1 MVSEMSAREEVAAQ
15 RERLSQL
22 CDAFLRINETL
33 DLDSVLQ
40 EVLDS
45 ARSLTSAQYGVVVLF
60 AGEKKTAEFLFSGMT
75 PEQASELEQLPNK
88 WELFDYLSAIEEPL
102 RLQDFQGYL
111 KEHGLSEFRSPL
123 SMSAATAY
131 LGSPIRYQDQRV
143 GSLVL
148 AEKEG
153 GFNAEDE
160 ETLVMFASQ
169 AALVISNARQ
179 YRREQR
185 TRADLEA
192 LLNIAPMAVL
202 VFDAKSGEL
211 RSVNREATRILGDL
225 GFTGDY
231 MHQIVSSGT
240 YRRADG
246 RVISKR
252 GISLEQTMSSG
263 ETVRDEEIIIE
274 LSDDHELVANVNAT
288 PILAADGRVISKR
301 GISLEQTMSSGETV
315 RDEEIIIE
323 LSDDHELVANVN
335 ATPILAADGT
345 VESVIVTAQDMAPL
359 AELERLRT
367 EFLGIVGHELRSP
380 LTAIKGSTTT
390 LIEGQFSLDAAEM
403 VEYHRIIDE
412 QADYMRDLI
421 NNLTDIVRIETGTL
435 SVNPVPLELARLV
448 DEARNAFLNAG
459 GRDNIRISIPSEVP
473 LVLADRR
480 RMVQV
485 IINLLTNA
493 ARNSNE
499 KSTITLDARVEDIHV
514 AISVADNGR
523 GIQAERMPHLFA
535 KFSQLDGPDQKRD
548 LGLGLAICKGIVEAH
563 GGRIWAES
571 DGPGLGSKFTFTIPA
586 SDERTPHVAPQRA
599 RTAARPQRTLSSE
612 LTRILA
618 VDDDPRTL
626 KHVRDS
632 LTKAGY
638 EPVVTGDPDEVVAL
652 MQETEP
658 QVVLLDLML
667 PGKDGIDLMKDI
679 LDIRDVPVIFLSGYD
694 QDELITK
701 AFEMGAVDYMVKPF
715 SSTELAARVRAAL
728 RKKPEQPLSF
738 QLGDLAINFNERS
751 VSVAGRPVELTPTE
765 FRLLAELSSKAGT
778 AMDHD
783 LLLGKVWGPDQ
794 PGDARRMRTVV
805 KNLRQK
811 LGDDARNPSYIVT
824 VPHVGYRM
832 PKPS

>member
-1 MVSEMSAREEVAAQ
+1 MVSDVSARQEVTVQ

-22 CDAFLRINETL
+22 CDAFLRINESL
-33 DLDSVLQ
+33 DFDSVLQ

-45 ARSLTSAQYGVVVLF
+45 ARSLTSAQFGVIVLVT
-60 AGEKKTAEFLFSGMT
+60 GQRRTAEFLFSGMT
-75 PEQASELEQLPNK
+75 SEQASELEQLPNK
-88 WELFDYLSAIEEPL
+88 WELFEYLYGIEEPL

-111 KEHGLSEFRSPL
+111 KEHGLSEIHPPL
-123 SMSAATAY
+123 PMSAATAY
-131 LGSPIRYQDQRV
+131 LGVPIRYQDQRV
-143 GSLVL
+143 GAIFI
-148 AEKEG
+148 AEKED
-153 GFNAEDE
+153 GFSAEDE

-179 YRREQR
+179 YRQEQR
-185 TRADLEA
+185 TRADLEG
-192 LLNIAPMAVL
+192 LINIAPMAVL
-202 VFDAKSGEL
+202 VFDAKTGEV
-211 RSVNREATRILGDL
+211 RSANPETRRQLGDL
-225 GFTGDY
+225 GLTSDHLNELVSTG
-231 MHQIVSSGT
+231 I

-246 RVISKR
+246 QVISQK
-252 GISLEQTMSSG
+252 GIPLEQVLISG
-263 ETVRDEEIIIE
+263 ETVRDEEVIVE
-274 LSDDHELVANVNAT
+274 FPGRQDFVMSVNAT
-288 PILAADGRVISKR
+288 PIRGADG
-301 GISLEQTMSSGETV
+301 Q
-315 RDEEIIIE
+315 
-323 LSDDHELVANVN
+323 
-335 ATPILAADGT
+335 

-367 EFLGIVGHELRSP
+367 EFLGMVGHELRSP
-380 LTAIKGSTTT
+380 LTAIKGSTAT
-390 LIEGQFSLDAAEM
+390 LLEGQISLDAAEM
-403 VEYHRIIDE
+403 IEYHRIIDE

-421 NNLTDIVRIETGTL
+421 NNLSDIVRIETGTL
-435 SVNPVPLELARLV
+435 SVNPVPLELTQLV
-448 DEARNAFLNAG
+448 DEARNVFLNAG
-459 GRDNIRISIPSEVP
+459 GRDNIRISIPSDLP

-480 RMVQV
+480 RIVQV

-499 KSTITLDARVEDIHV
+499 SSTIRLDAQVEDIHV

-523 GIQAERMPHLFA
+523 GIPAERMPHLFA
-535 KFSQLDGPDQKRD
+535 KFSQQDSPDQNRD
-548 LGLGLAICKGIVEAH
+548 LGLGLAICKGIVETH

-571 DGPGLGSKFTFTIPA
+571 DGPGLGSRFVFTIPT
-586 SDERTPHVAPQRA
+586 SDESTPQATPQRA
-599 RTAARPQRTLSSE
+599 KVAAPRPQRTLSSE

-632 LTKAGY
+632 LARAGY

-652 MQETEP
+652 IQEVDP

-679 LDIRDVPVIFLSGYD
+679 LDIRDTPVIFLSGYD

-728 RKKPEQPLSF
+728 RKKPEQPVSF
-738 QLGDLAINFNERS
+738 ELGDLAINFAERA
-751 VSVAGRPVELTPTE
+751 VSVAGQPVELTPTE
-765 FRLLAELSSKAGT
+765 FRLLAELSAKAGT

-783 LLLGKVWGPDQ
+783 VLLQRVWGPDQ

-811 LGDDARNPSYIVT
+811 LNDDARNPRYIVT

-832 PKPS
+832 PKPT

>member
-1 MVSEMSAREEVAAQ
+1 MVSEVSANPESALLK
-15 RERLSQL
+15 ERWSQL
-22 CDAFLRINETL
+22 CEALLRINRSLEFEE
-33 DLDSVLQ
+33 VLQ

-45 ARSLTSAQYGVVVLF
+45 ARTLTGALFGVIVLVTD
-60 AGEKKTAEFLFSGMT
+60 EQEPAEFLASG
-75 PEQASELEQLPNK
+75 PLHDDDSEL
-88 WELFDYLSAIEEPL
+88 WEMPRRDEFFEHLFGVEEPL
-102 RLQDFQGYL
+102 RLEDFEGYL
-111 KEHGLSEFRSPL
+111 AAQGFSEFRPPFPVS
-123 SMSAATAY
+123 SAMAY
-131 LGSPIRYQDQRV
+131 LGAPIRFHDQPV
-143 GSLVL
+143 GAIFMAV
-148 AEKEG
+148 KEG
-153 GFNAEDE
+153 GFTAEDE
-160 ETLVMFASQ
+160 ETLVIFASQ
-169 AALVISNARQ
+169 AALVISIARQ

-192 LLNIAPMAVL
+192 LVSMAPMAVL
-202 VFDAKSGEL
+202 VFDAETGEL
-211 RSVNREATRILGDL
+211 RSLNREARRILGDL
-225 GFTGDY
+225 GITGDSL
-231 MHQIVSSGT
+231 HEIASAGT

-246 RVISKR
+246 RVISKN
-252 GISLEQTMSSG
+252 GIPLEQTMSSG
-263 ETVRDEEIIIE
+263 EIVRDEEIIIQ
-274 LSDDHELVANVNAT
+274 LPDGQELVVNVNAT
-288 PILAADGRVISKR
+288 PIRESDGKV
-301 GISLEQTMSSGETV
+301 
-315 RDEEIIIE
+315 D
-323 LSDDHELVANVN
+323 
-335 ATPILAADGT
+335 
-345 VESVIVTAQDMAPL
+345 SVIVTAQDMAPL

-367 EFLGIVGHELRSP
+367 EFLGMVGHELRSP
-380 LTAIKGSTTT
+380 LTAIKGSTAT
-390 LIEGQFSLDAAEM
+390 LLEGQFSLDPAEM
-403 VEYHRIIDE
+403 IEYHRIIDE

-421 NNLTDIVRIETGTL
+421 NNLSDIVRIESGTL
-435 SVNPVPLELARLV
+435 SVNPVPLELSQLV
-448 DEARNAFLNAG
+448 DEARNVFLNAG
-459 GRDNIRISIPSEVP
+459 GRDNIRISIPSDLP

-480 RMVQV
+480 RIVQV

-499 KSTITLDARVEDIHV
+499 KSAIKLDAQVNDIHI

-523 GIQAERMPHLFA
+523 GIPAERMQHLFA
-535 KFSQLDGPDQKRD
+535 KFSQQDGPDQNRD
-548 LGLGLAICKGIVEAH
+548 LGLGLAICKGIVETH

-571 DGPGLGSKFTFTIPA
+571 DGAGLGSKFIFTLPT
-586 SDERTPHVAPQRA
+586 SDESSPRATPQRTRA
-599 RTAARPQRTLSSE
+599 AARPPRTLSSE

-632 LTKAGY
+632 LTRAGY

-652 MQETEP
+652 IQEIDP
-658 QVVLLDLML
+658 QMVLLDFML
-667 PGKDGIDLMKDI
+667 PGKDGIELMKDI
-679 LDIRDVPVIFLSGYD
+679 LDIRDIPVIFLSGYD
-694 QDELITK
+694 EDELITK

-715 SSTELAARVRAAL
+715 SSTELAARVRVAL
-728 RKKPEQPLSF
+728 RKKPDQPLSF

-751 VSVAGRPVELTPTE
+751 VSVAGQPVELTPTE

>member
-1 MVSEMSAREEVAAQ
+1 MVSEMSARQEVAAQ

-33 DLDSVLQ
+33 DFDSVLQ

-45 ARSLTSAQYGVVVLF
+45 ARSLTGARYGVIVLVT
-60 AGEKKTAEFLFSGMT
+60 GQQKTAEFLFSGMT
-75 PEQASELEQLPNK
+75 PEQASELEQLPSK
-88 WELFDYLSAIEEPL
+88 WELFEYLYSIEEPL
-102 RLQDFQGYL
+102 RLDDFQGYL
-111 KEHGLSEFRSPL
+111 IEHGLSEFRSPL
-123 SMSAATAY
+123 PMAPSTAY
-131 LGSPIRYQDQRV
+131 MAAPIRHQDQRV
-143 GSLVL
+143 GAIFM
-148 AEKEG
+148 AEKKG
-153 GFNAEDE
+153 GFSAEDE

-169 AALVISNARQ
+169 SALVISNARQ

-185 TRADLEA
+185 ARSHLEA
-192 LLNIAPMAVL
+192 LVNTAPMAVL
-202 VFDAKSGEL
+202 VFDAKTGEA
-211 RSVNREATRILGDL
+211 RSANREVRQLLGDL
-225 GFTGDY
+225 GLTSDALY
-231 MHQIVSSGT
+231 ELVITGT

-246 RVISKR
+246 RVISQQ
-252 GISLEQTMSSG
+252 GISLEQVLTSG
-263 ETVRDEEIIIE
+263 ETVRDEEMIIE
-274 LSDDHELVANVNAT
+274 FSDGQEFVLNVNGT
-288 PILAADGRVISKR
+288 PI
-301 GISLEQTMSSGETV
+301 
-315 RDEEIIIE
+315 
-323 LSDDHELVANVN
+323 H
-335 ATPILAADGT
+335 AADGT
-345 VESVIVTAQDMAPL
+345 VESVIVTTQDMAPL
-359 AELERLRT
+359 AELERMRT

-380 LTAIKGSTTT
+380 LTAIKGSTAT
-390 LIEGQFSLDAAEM
+390 LLEGQFSLDPAEM
-403 VEYHRIIDE
+403 IEYHRIIDE

-435 SVNPVPLELARLV
+435 SVNPVPLDLARLV

-535 KFSQLDGPDQKRD
+535 KFSQQDGPDQKRD
-548 LGLGLAICKGIVEAH
+548 LSLGLAICKGIVEAH

-652 MQETEP
+652 MQEIEP

-715 SSTELAARVRAAL
+715 SPTELAARVRAAL
-728 RKKPEQPLSF
+728 RKKPEQPVSF
-738 QLGDLAINFNERS
+738 ELGDLAINFTERS
-751 VSVAGRPVELTPTE
+751 VSVAGQPVELTPTE
-765 FRLLAELSSKAGT
+765 FRLLAELSAKAGT

-783 LLLGKVWGPDQ
+783 LLLGKVWGPDH

-811 LGDDARNPSYIVT
+811 LNDDARNPRYILT

-832 PKPS
+832 PKPT

>member
-1 MVSEMSAREEVAAQ
+1 MSAEQEVAVQ

-22 CDAFLRINETL
+22 CDAFLRINESL
-33 DLDSVLQ
+33 DFEAVLQ
-40 EVLDS
+40 ETLDS
-45 ARSLTSAQYGVVVLF
+45 ARSLTGAQYGVIVLF
-60 AGEKKTAEFLFSGMT
+60 AGEKGTAEFLFSGMT
-75 PEQASELEQLPNK
+75 PEQASELERLPNK
-88 WELFDYLSAIEEPL
+88 WELFEYLSAIEEPL
-102 RLQDFQGYL
+102 RLEDFQGYL

-123 SMSAATAY
+123 SMSPATAY
-131 LGSPIRYQDQRV
+131 LGAPVRYQDQRV
-143 GSLVL
+143 GALVL
-148 AEKEG
+148 AEKED
-153 GFNAEDE
+153 GFSAEDE
-160 ETLVMFASQ
+160 ESLVMFASQ

-179 YRREQR
+179 YRMEQR
-185 TRADLEA
+185 TRSDLEA
-192 LLNIAPMAVL
+192 LVNIAPMAVL

-211 RSVNREATRILGDL
+211 RSVNREARRILGDL
-225 GFTGDY
+225 GFTGDSL
-231 MHQIVSSGT
+231 HQIVSSGT

-252 GISLEQTMSSG
+252 GTPLEQMMSSG
-263 ETVRDEEIIIE
+263 ETVRDEEIIID
-274 LSDDHELVANVNAT
+274 LSDGQEVVANVNAT
-288 PILAADGRVISKR
+288 PIY
-301 GISLEQTMSSGETV
+301 
-315 RDEEIIIE
+315 
-323 LSDDHELVANVN
+323 
-335 ATPILAADGT
+335 AADGT

-435 SVNPVPLELARLV
+435 SVNPVPLDLSRLV
-448 DEARNAFLNAG
+448 DESRNAFLNAG
-459 GRDNIRISIPSEVP
+459 GRDNIRISIPTEVP

-480 RMVQV
+480 RIVQV
-485 IINLLTNA
+485 VINLLTNA

-523 GIQAERMPHLFA
+523 GIPAERMPHLFA
-535 KFSQLDGPDQKRD
+535 KFSHQDGPDQIRD

-586 SDERTPHVAPQRA
+586 SDERTPHVAPQRIK
-599 RTAARPQRTLSSE
+599 TAARPQRTLSSE

-632 LTKAGY
+632 LAKAGY
-638 EPVVTGDPDEVVAL
+638 EPVVTGDPDEVVSL
-652 MQETEP
+652 IQETEP

-667 PGKDGIDLMKDI
+667 PGKDGIELMKDV
-679 LDIRDVPVIFLSGYD
+679 LAIRDIPIIFVSGYD

-728 RKKPEQPLSF
+728 RKKPEQPVSF
-738 QLGDLAINFNERS
+738 ELGDLTINFTERS
-751 VSVAGRPVELTPTE
+751 VAVAGQPVELTPTE
-765 FRLLAELSSKAGT
+765 FRLLAELSAKAGT
-778 AMDHD
+778 ALDHD
-783 LLLGKVWGPDQ
+783 LLLQKVWGPDQ

-811 LGDDARNPSYIVT
+811 LNDDARNPRYIVT

-832 PKPS
+832 PKPT

>member
-240 YRRADG
+240 YRR
-246 RVISKR
+246 
-252 GISLEQTMSSG
+252 
-263 ETVRDEEIIIE
+263 
-274 LSDDHELVANVNAT
+274 
-288 PILAADGRVISKR
+288 ADGRVISKR

>member
-1 MVSEMSAREEVAAQ
+1 MVSEMSARQEVAAQ

-22 CDAFLRINETL
+22 CEAFLRINETL
-33 DLDSVLQ
+33 DFDSVLQ

-45 ARSLTSAQYGVVVLF
+45 ARSLTGAQFGVIVLF
-60 AGEKKTAEFLFSGMT
+60 TAQHRTAEFLFSGMT
-75 PEQASELEQLPNK
+75 SEQASELEQLPNK
-88 WELFDYLSAIEEPL
+88 WELFEYLSAIEEPL
-102 RLQDFQGYL
+102 RLQDFQEYL
-111 KEHGLSEFRSPL
+111 KEQGLSEFRSPL
-123 SMSAATAY
+123 PMSPATAY
-131 LGSPIRYQDQRV
+131 LGAPIRYQDQRV

-148 AEKEG
+148 AEKKG

-179 YRREQR
+179 YRQEQR
-185 TRADLEA
+185 TRADMEA

-211 RSVNREATRILGDL
+211 RSVNREARRILGDL

-231 MHQIVSSGT
+231 MHPIVSSGT

-274 LSDDHELVANVNAT
+274 LSDGHELVANVNAT
-288 PILAADGRVISKR
+288 PI
-301 GISLEQTMSSGETV
+301 
-315 RDEEIIIE
+315 
-323 LSDDHELVANVN
+323 H
-335 ATPILAADGT
+335 AADGT

-367 EFLGIVGHELRSP
+367 EFLGMVGHELRSP
-380 LTAIKGSTTT
+380 LTAIKGSTAT
-390 LIEGQFSLDAAEM
+390 LLEGQFSLDPAEM
-403 VEYHRIIDE
+403 IEYHRIIDE

-421 NNLTDIVRIETGTL
+421 NNLSDIVRIEAGTL
-435 SVNPVPLELARLV
+435 SVNPVPLELSQLV
-448 DEARNAFLNAG
+448 DEARNVFLNAG
-459 GRDNIRISIPSEVP
+459 GRDNIRISIPSDLP

-480 RMVQV
+480 RIVQV

-493 ARNSNE
+493 ARYSNE
-499 KSTITLDARVEDIHV
+499 KSVIKLDAQVNDIHV

-523 GIQAERMPHLFA
+523 GIPAERMQHLFA
-535 KFSQLDGPDQKRD
+535 KFSQQDGPDQNRD
-548 LGLGLAICKGIVEAH
+548 LGLGLAICKGIVETH

-571 DGPGLGSKFTFTIPA
+571 DGAGLGSKFIFTLPT
-586 SDERTPHVAPQRA
+586 SDESSPRATPQRTRA
-599 RTAARPQRTLSSE
+599 AARPPRTLGSE

-632 LTKAGY
+632 LTRAGY
-638 EPVVTGDPDEVVAL
+638 EPVATGDPDEVVAL
-652 MQETEP
+652 IEEIDP
-658 QVVLLDLML
+658 QVVLLDFML
-667 PGKDGIDLMKDI
+667 PGKDGIELMKDI
-679 LDIRDVPVIFLSGYD
+679 LDIRDIPVIFLSGYD
-694 QDELITK
+694 EDELIAK
-701 AFEMGAVDYMVKPF
+701 AFEMGAVDYMIKPF